1 MGASPASAQA
11 RAGGRGPVAVEL
23 AELNDTMAEM
33 RELLTRQL
41 ETQTLDLLFK
51 RTELASNEVLR
62 LDRSLRR
69 ATNRRI
75 ALDKERVELE
85 LREEALDDFDRRRER
100 GQAAPS
106 AQNIELQLRN
116 IRASTERVEERLREL
131 DTEIVGLE
139 SSLDERLRDLEEW
152 QQMLDRRL
160 AAM

>member
-1 MGASPASAQA
+1 
-11 RAGGRGPVAVEL
+11 
-23 AELNDTMAEM
+23 MAEM